1 ADSARNC
8 ASRRVRLYRPCWRSA
23 AAAPNSSRQILDW
36 TSGPPSCVHH
46 DLIPEP
52 SLLLL
57 QAGVRWGSRAPT
69 AAAIDV
75 RPTDFETIP
84 ASEQAKTQQE
94 ACRGQGTPVGAGRG
108 RDGSYNY
115 RWRAQ
120 GLFGELAAASGWAEA
135 SWRSMP
141 EISFCRI

>member
-8 ASRRVRLYRPCWRSA
+8 ASRRLRPYRPYWRSG
-23 AAAPNSSRQILDW
+23 AAAPNSSRQIPDW
-36 TSGPPSCVHH
+36 TYGPPSCVRH

-94 ACRGQGTPVGAGRG
+94 ACRPQ
-108 RDGSYNY
+108 S
-115 RWRAQ
+115 RAR
-120 GLFGELAAASGWAEA
+120 L
-135 SWRSMP
+135 
-141 EISFCRI
+141 